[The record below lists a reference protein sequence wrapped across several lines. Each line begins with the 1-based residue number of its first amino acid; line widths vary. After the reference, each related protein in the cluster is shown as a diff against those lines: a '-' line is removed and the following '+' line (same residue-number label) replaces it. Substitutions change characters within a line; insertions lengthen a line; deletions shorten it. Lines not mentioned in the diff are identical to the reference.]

1 MNNFKRVSAAALAG
15 ATLVLASGTSH
26 GMGFGRPVSR
36 AILGEPLRVSVPL
49 RLEAGETLEANCVQ
63 VEVHFGESQLSSSQ
77 VQVSVVGGS
86 GREATVQVRTTTP
99 ITEPI
104 VTYELTAGCQ
114 AKIKRQ
120 FVALADPP
128 GMTRPVSPVTAPVSE
143 TSSTPVPDVG
153 TRAVAPTRAD
163 APSQG
168 VATAPATRA
177 SRDPAKRTSRTAR
190 ATSSPRGSAPA
201 PAVRPVTEA
210 DEIVSPRTSLSLTP
224 KAAAAVVP
232 AAERLVLDP
241 VEADAAARPDL
252 RMSGSL
258 DTLASVGAT
267 DEPASPE
274 VQARRAAAAAL
285 WQAMNL
291 SPEEIAR
298 DRQKLI
304 AQEQMLAQ
312 LQQQASQP
320 RAAEP
325 TSPAQPAQ
333 AGEGAWLLYL
343 VGALALIGLGL
354 CVALF
359 MKLRRR
365 QQEEAAWWQSQM
377 QEPQGEA
384 PAAVSPPAT
393 PAAAPSVPAA
403 VSPQAVKAELPKS
416 DIERASVHA
425 TTVGAPAAA
434 ASPRQAPKAVTPPAP
449 PATPARQTALE
460 ATREVSVEELIDLE
474 QQADFFVVL
483 GQDDAALDLLES
495 HVHAVSA
502 SPLPFL
508 KLLEIYQRL
517 GKRADYERI
526 QQAFNQRFNAHAPAW
541 DADLQHGHELVD
553 YPGVVERLQSL
564 WPVPAKAME
573 VLEKSLTHPEN
584 EADTFELP
592 AYRELLFLYAVARDL
607 SEREIGERPSVDLL
621 ARELP
626 THQGTRPFDLTTH
639 EDEVE
644 PLMATRPIK
653 AVPAVQPTL
662 SLDLQLD
669 DLALEDKPRSSYG
682 DVTVSDKGVAANEQ
696 DVEHIDLPGLSELDV
711 DLRSGAH
718 KP

>member
-1 MNNFKRVSAAALAG
+1 
-15 ATLVLASGTSH
+15 
-26 GMGFGRPVSR
+26 MGFGRPVSR

-49 RLEAGETLEANCVQ
+49 RLEAGETIDAECVQ
-63 VEVHFGESQLSSSQ
+63 VEVHFGESKLSSSQ
-77 VQVSVVGGS
+77 VQVSLVGGN
-86 GREATVQVRTTTP
+86 GREATVQVRTTPP
-99 ITEPI
+99 INEPI

-114 AKIKRQ
+114 AKISRQ

-128 GMTRPVSPVTAPVSE
+128 GMTRPVSPVTPPVVTPLIGNSPTSMPE
-143 TSSTPVPDVG
+143 GGERAAADPSSQEGAAATSS
-153 TRAVAPTRAD
+153 R
-163 APSQG
+163 S
-168 VATAPATRA
+168 
-177 SRDPAKRTSRTAR
+177 SREPAKRTSRSSRSSRTAR
-190 ATSSPRGSAPA
+190 STQTPRSVAQAPVVRQVAPA
-201 PAVRPVTEA
+201 AA
-210 DEIVSPRTSLSLTP
+210 AASPRTSLSLTP
-224 KAAAAVVP
+224 TAAAAVVP
-232 AAERLVLDP
+232 AAARLVLDP
-241 VEADAAARPDL
+241 VETDAAAHPDL

-258 DTLASVGAT
+258 GTLGAI
-267 DEPASPE
+267 DETGSPE

-291 SPEEIAR
+291 SPEDIAR
-298 DRQKLI
+298 DRQKLL

-312 LQQQASQP
+312 LQQQASQSRGTDP
-320 RAAEP
+320 A
-325 TSPAQPAQ
+325 SPAQRADAGAQ
-333 AGEGAWLLYL
+333 AEGSGLLYL
-343 VGALALIGLGL
+343 VGALALLGLGL

-384 PAAVSPPAT
+384 ADVVAPPAAPTAT
-393 PAAAPSVPAA
+393 PTATPTAAPTVAPVAA
-403 VSPQAVKAELPKS
+403 VPVPPQQTQPESPKS
-416 DIERASVHA
+416 DIERASARVA
-425 TTVGAPAAA
+425 TPGPAAA
-434 ASPRQAPKAVTPPAP
+434 VSSRQAKAAVTPAAAP
-449 PATPARQTALE
+449 VTPARQAAHE

-495 HVHAVSA
+495 HVHSVSA

-517 GKRADYERI
+517 GKRADYERV
-526 QQAFNQRFNAHAPAW
+526 QAVFNQRFNAHAPAW

-553 YPGVVERLQSL
+553 YPGVVERLQTL
-564 WPVPAKAME
+564 WPVPAKAMD

-607 SEREIGERPSVDLL
+607 AERELGERPRVDLL
-621 ARELP
+621 ASEPRSH
-626 THQGTRPFDLTTH
+626 TDTVPFDLSAH
-639 EDEVE
+639 EGAVE

-653 AVPAVQPTL
+653 AVVAVQPTL

-669 DLALEDKPRSSYG
+669 DLPPPDKPRSSYG
-682 DVTVSDKGVAANEQ
+682 DVTVSGKGVAANEQ
-696 DVEHIDLPGLSELDV
+696 DVEHIDLPDLSEPDV
-711 DLRSGAH
+711 DLRGIAH

>member
-1 MNNFKRVSAAALAG
+1 
-15 ATLVLASGTSH
+15 
-26 GMGFGRPVSR
+26 MGFGRPVSR

-49 RLEAGETLEANCVQ
+49 RLEAGETLDADCVK
-63 VEVHFGESQLSSSQ
+63 VEVHYGESKLSSTQ
-77 VQVSVVGGS
+77 VQVSLVGANS
-86 GREATVQVRTTTP
+86 REATVQVRTTTP

-114 AKIKRQ
+114 AKINRQ

-128 GMTRPVSPVTAPVSE
+128 GMTPVPVSRINGPVSGPSASNAE
-143 TSSTPVPDVG
+143 PEVASRAASPSVAEAPAQSAATSSS
-153 TRAVAPTRAD
+153 TRP
-163 APSQG
+163 
-168 VATAPATRA
+168 
-177 SRDPAKRTSRTAR
+177 SRDAAKRTAR
-190 ATSSPRGSAPA
+190 PAKAPRGGAKTPT
-201 PAVRPVTEA
+201 VRQVTEA
-210 DEIVSPRTSLSLTP
+210 DAAASPRTSLSLTP
-224 KAAAAVVP
+224 KAVAAVAPP
-232 AAERLVLDP
+232 AGRLVLDP
-241 VEADAAARPDL
+241 VETDAAARPDL

-258 DTLASVGAT
+258 GTLAST
-267 DEPASPE
+267 DEAASPE
-274 VQARRAAAAAL
+274 VQERRAAAAAL

-291 SPEEIAR
+291 SPEEVAR
-298 DRQKLI
+298 DRQKLL

-320 RAAEP
+320 ATAGPMSPTPAAE
-325 TSPAQPAQ
+325 TGVQ
-333 AGEGAWLLYL
+333 GERSGLLYL
-343 VGALALIGLGL
+343 VGGLALLGLGL
-354 CVALF
+354 CIALF

-384 PAAVSPPAT
+384 PEAAPHAATLTTAPVAVPAT
-393 PAAAPSVPAA
+393 APIAAATTPATVP
-403 VSPQAVKAELPKS
+403 PHQAVAASPKS
-416 DIERASVHA
+416 DIERASARV
-425 TTVGAPAAA
+425 APAVATAA
-434 ASPRQAPKAVTPPAP
+434 AVSSRQAMATAP
-449 PATPARQTALE
+449 QLNPQAMASARQASFD

-495 HVHAVSA
+495 HVHSVSA

-517 GKRADYERI
+517 GKRADYERV
-526 QQAFNQRFNAHAPAW
+526 QGAFNQRFNAHAPAW

-553 YPGVVERLQSL
+553 YPGVVERLQAL
-564 WPVPAKAME
+564 WPVPAKAMD

-607 SEREIGERPSVDLL
+607 SERDHDERPRVDLL
-621 ARELP
+621 ASEPRESRGQLD
-626 THQGTRPFDLTTH
+626 TVPFDLSAH

-653 AVPAVQPTL
+653 AIAVVQPTL
-662 SLDLQLD
+662 SLDLHLD
-669 DLALEDKPRSSYG
+669 DLATGDKARSSYG
-682 DVTVSDKGVAANEQ
+682 DVTVSGKAAAANEQ
-696 DVEHIDLPGLSELDV
+696 EVEHIDLPGLSELDV
-711 DLRSGAH
+711 DLRSGVH

>member
-1 MNNFKRVSAAALAG
+1 
-15 ATLVLASGTSH
+15 
-26 GMGFGRPVSR
+26 MGFGRPFSR

-49 RLEAGETLEANCVQ
+49 RLEAGETLEADCVQ
-63 VEVHFGESQLSSSQ
+63 VEVHYGESRLSPSQ
-77 VQVSVVGGS
+77 VQVSLVGGS
-86 GREATVQVRTTTP
+86 SREATVQVRTTTP

-114 AKIKRQ
+114 AKINRQ

-128 GMTRPVSPVTAPVSE
+128 GMTPPVSPVTAPVSA
-143 TSSTPVPDVG
+143 TTPVL
-153 TRAVAPTRAD
+153 APQERPSALTSAQAD
-163 APSQG
+163 ASSQG
-168 VATAPATRA
+168 VVTAPSTRA
-177 SRDPAKRTSRTAR
+177 KSDAAKRTSRTAR
-190 ATSSPRGSAPA
+190 ATPSTRGVTPA

-210 DEIVSPRTSLSLTP
+210 DASPRTSLSLTP
-224 KAAAAVVP
+224 KAAAAVP
-232 AAERLVLDP
+232 TAERLVLDP

-258 DTLASVGAT
+258 DAVASVGAT

-291 SPEEIAR
+291 SPEDIAR

-304 AQEQMLAQ
+304 AQERMLAQ
-312 LQQQASQP
+312 LQLQASQP
-320 RAAEP
+320 RTDAS
-325 TSPAQPAQ
+325 TSPAQRAQ
-333 AGEGAWLLYL
+333 AAAQGEGSWLLYL
-343 VGALALIGLGL
+343 VGALALVGLGL

-393 PAAAPSVPAA
+393 LAAAPVVAVP
-403 VSPQAVKAELPKS
+403 PQAVKAEPPKS

-425 TTVGAPAAA
+425 AAAGVPAAA
-434 ASPRQAPKAVTPPAP
+434 ASPRQAPTAVTPPAP
-449 PATPARQTALE
+449 PATPARQTVLE

-526 QQAFNQRFNAHAPAW
+526 QAAFNQRFNAHAPAW

-553 YPGVVERLQSL
+553 YPGVVERLQTL

-607 SEREIGERPSVDLL
+607 SEREVDERPSVDLL
-621 ARELP
+621 ASGLR
-626 THQGTRPFDLTTH
+626 THKDPAPFDLTAH
-639 EDEVE
+639 EEEVE

-662 SLDLQLD
+662 SLDLHLD
-669 DLALEDKPRSSYG
+669 DLPPADKPRSSYG
-682 DVTVSDKGVAANEQ
+682 DVMVSGKGVAANEQ
-696 DVEHIDLPGLSELDV
+696 DVEHIDLPDLSELDV
-711 DLRSGAH
+711 DLRSSSGAH